1 MMKLIFCLFSMIG
14 MLNFK
19 MNKVSKSLVLFFLA
33 WFMMFFWMS
42 YSSNFWVGG
51 HVYFFYDFN
60 SYVLVILSLWI
71 SGCMMIMNLSKLM
84 EFLIILLV
92 IFLSMCFFSVNML
105 MFYLLFEV
113 GLLPIFF
120 LILYGGYTFERY
132 EAIMYMFMFTILS
145 SIPFLWMFLY
155 IYINYHS
162 LMLIM
167 MIFMS
172 MDLNWLLFSLC
183 LLGFIVK
190 LPMFIFHIWLPKAHV
205 EAPVY
210 GSMILAGVLLKLGSY
225 GMLRM
230 AQIFPINMSKWSIY
244 LISLG
249 ILGGIVM
256 SMVCLIQVD
265 MKMLVAYS
273 SVVHMSLLISGIVT
287 MTKIGFIGSLMM
299 MIAHGLCSSGMFYL
313 VNINYERFGSRLI
326 YLNKGTLSI
335 YPTLTMFW
343 FLFCSSNLSAP
354 VSLNLISEIFLL
366 IGLVSWSILLIM
378 FLMLYCFFSA
388 AYSLYL
394 FSMSQHGN
402 SSFLLFNY
410 KSILVSDFLV
420 LILHW
425 FPLNMM
431 FLSLEMFNF

>member
-1 MMKLIFCLFSMIG
+1 MMKLIFCLLMMTG

-19 MNKVSKSLVLFFLA
+19 ISKVSKSLVFFFLA
-33 WFMMFFWMS
+33 WFMMFFWVS
-42 YSSNFWVGG
+42 YSSNLWAGG
-51 HVYFFYDFN
+51 HIFFFYDYN

-84 EFLIILLV
+84 EFLIIILMF
-92 IFLSMCFFSVNML
+92 FLSLCFFSVNLL
-105 MFYLLFEV
+105 MFYLMFES

-120 LILYGGYTFERY
+120 LILYGGYSFERY
-132 EAIMYMFMFTILS
+132 EAIMYMFMFTVLS
-145 SIPFLWMFLY
+145 SIPLLWMLLY
-155 IYINYHS
+155 LFINYHS
-162 LMLIM
+162 LMIMM
-167 MIFMS
+167 MIFLS
-172 MDLNWLLFSLC
+172 MNLNWLLFFLC

-230 AQIFPINMSKWSIY
+230 AQIFPLNMSEWSIY

-249 ILGGIVM
+249 ILGGMIM

-265 MKMLVAYS
+265 MKMMVAYS
-273 SVVHMSLLISGIVT
+273 SVVHMSLLISGMVT
-287 MTKIGFIGSLMM
+287 MSKIGLIGSLMM

-313 VNINYERFGSRLI
+313 VNMNYERFGSRLI

-354 VSLNLISEIFLL
+354 VSLNLIGEIFLL
-366 IGLVSWSILLIM
+366 TSLVSWSILLIM

-402 SSFLLFNY
+402 SLFFSFNY
-410 KSILVSDFLV
+410 KFIFVSEYLV

-425 FPLNMM
+425 FPLNIM
-431 FLSLEMFNF
+431 FFGLDMFNF